1 MLQVGSSK
9 TLLLR
14 GVNDGR
20 VLASV
25 ACIIALSRNRCG
37 QILRKPTLGSS
48 SMLLKSGSTGDDV
61 KQLQKQLGLTPDG
74 GFGSGTEVAVKAWQT
89 VSGLTV
95 DGVVGGMAWTKLTN
109 TPASPASANDPASLD
124 LSKLK
129 GRIPD
134 AVFNQLA
141 DCVSKFQINT
151 PLRVA
156 HFLAQCAH
164 ESGGFMATQEN
175 LNYSASS
182 LRKVFGKYFADDATA
197 NAYANQPQKIAARIY
212 GGRMGNGNE
221 ASGDG
226 WKYHGRGYI
235 QLTGKDNYTKFSKDA
250 GVDCVNNPDSV
261 ATTYPLLSAA
271 WFWNSNSLNKIDFSG
286 TNENGVVGVTRIV
299 NGGFIG
305 LDERIKQFKKFYQL
319 LA

>member
-1 MLQVGSSK
+1 
-9 TLLLR
+9 
-14 GVNDGR
+14 
-20 VLASV
+20 
-25 ACIIALSRNRCG
+25 
-37 QILRKPTLGSS
+37 
-48 SMLLKSGSTGDDV
+48 MLLELGSTGDDV
-61 KQLQKQLGLTPDG
+61 KQFQKQLGLVADG
-74 GFGSGTEVAVKAWQT
+74 VFGDGTKAAVKAWKET
-89 VSGLTV
+89 NDLYTSVVNDVKVFDGIVSDAAWFVLTS
-95 DGVVGGMAWTKLTN
+95 

-124 LSKLK
+124 LSKLQ
-129 GRIPD
+129 GQIPD

-141 DCVSKFQINT
+141 DCVSEFQINT

-164 ESGGFMATQEN
+164 ESDGFTVTQEN
-175 LNYSASS
+175 LNYSAGG
-182 LRKVFGKYFADDATA
+182 LRKFLGKYFADDATA

-250 GVDCVNNPDSV
+250 GVDCVNDPDSV
-261 ATTYPLLSAA
+261 ATTYALLSAA

-286 TNENGVVGVTRIV
+286 TNENAVVGVTRIV
-299 NGGFIG
+299 NGGYNG
-305 LDERIKQFKKFYQL
+305 LKERTDYFKKFYQL
-319 LA
+319 LT